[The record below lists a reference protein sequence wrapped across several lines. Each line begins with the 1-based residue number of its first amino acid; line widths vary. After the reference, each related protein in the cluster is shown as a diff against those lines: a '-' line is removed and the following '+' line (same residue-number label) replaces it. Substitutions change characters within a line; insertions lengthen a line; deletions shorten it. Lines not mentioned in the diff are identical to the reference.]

1 MTSPSDERGGFLNSH
16 LWLIKFIGVIV
27 PRRMRADWRQEWEA
41 ELRYREELLA
51 DWDRLD
57 WRNKLDLLWRSLG
70 AFRDAL
76 LLQPRRLEDEMFQDL
91 RFSVRM
97 LLKDKVFTIVAAL
110 SLALGIGANTAIF
123 SLIDAALLKS
133 LPVKDPAQLYLITHA
148 GERGVTE
155 ANNFPLFERMRD
167 HNQFFSGVIAFNP
180 NRWKVTL
187 NGEAELVSGQVVT
200 GNYFTVLGVNAALG
214 RTLTVED
221 DKIPKGHPVA
231 VISHAY
237 WRRRFGQDP
246 GVLGKTITINL
257 TPFTIIG
264 VTTPEFFG
272 LQSGRSTEISVPMA
286 MHPLVGSGSNLGD
299 RKFWWN
305 LPILGRLKS
314 GASIEQA
321 RAELEVLNR
330 QFLAESGM
338 APERQK
344 DFFAR
349 VELASARNGMAE
361 LRKEFSSPL
370 QALMVMVALA
380 LLIACAN
387 IANLLLSRA
396 TARRKEISI
405 RLALGASRVRL
416 VRQLLTESVLLAAL
430 GGAFGL
436 FLARWGV
443 QFLVNF
449 IPPKGAPLTL
459 RFSLDARILCFTAAV
474 SMLTGILFG
483 LAPALRATKGDL
495 NAALKDS
502 ARSLGGRRTRLGLG
516 NALIVFQIAL
526 SLLLL
531 IGAGLFVRSLQKLRR
546 VETGFNSQNH
556 ILLFSIDCYGTVY
569 KGAKLAALHQEL
581 LGRMNT
587 FPGVRSASLSTA
599 SPIVGVDG
607 ASRIYLPGSAKNNP
621 NREDEEVGVN
631 VVGPKYFET
640 MGIPLAAGRDLL
652 PQDSEQAPRVAVVS
666 ENMARHYFPDEN
678 PLGKRFSFG
687 ASPQADQ
694 YEIVG
699 VVKDAKFGSLRKEN
713 MRIVYLSH
721 QQNWT
726 RPSINFALRAAGDPA
741 DLITAVRQEIQSVG
755 KDIPVTKLT
764 TLAAQLDETL
774 GKERLVAMI
783 SGFFGLL
790 SLVLACIGVYG
801 LLSYAVTRRTNEIGI
816 RMALGASAGN
826 VFKLVMGETLLLVLM
841 GVTLGLAAAMATT
854 RLISSLL
861 FGLTAT
867 EPMTMALAALS
878 LTAVAAFAGFLPAL
892 RAARVDPLAALRRD

>member
-1 MTSPSDERGGFLNSH
+1 MTDATRTTRFRF
-16 LWLIKFIGVIV
+16 WLRLIALVGVIV
-27 PRRMRADWRQEWEA
+27 PRRLRADWRQEWEA
-41 ELRYREELLA
+41 ELRCREELLA
-51 DWDRLD
+51 EWDRLN
-57 WRNKLDLLWRSLG
+57 WKTKLNLLRRSLG

-76 LLQPRRLEDEMFQDL
+76 LLQPRSLEDEMFQDV
-91 RFSVRM
+91 RFGVRM
-97 LLKDKVFTIVAAL
+97 LLKHKVFTTVAAL

-133 LPVKDPAQLYLITHA
+133 LPVRDPAQLYLIAHA
-148 GERGVTE
+148 GERGVTD
-155 ANNFPLFERMRD
+155 ANNFPLFERIRD
-167 HNQFFSGVIAFNP
+167 HSRSFSGVMAFNP

-187 NGEAELVSGQVVT
+187 DGETELVSGQVVT
-200 GNYFTVLGVNAALG
+200 GDYFSVLGVNAALG
-214 RTLTVED
+214 RALTVED

-257 TPFTIIG
+257 TPFTIVG
-264 VTTPEFFG
+264 VTSPEFFG
-272 LQSGRSTEISVPMA
+272 LQTGRSTEILVPMA
-286 MHPLVGSGSNLGD
+286 MHPLVGSGASLSD
-299 RKFWWN
+299 RGFWWN
-305 LPILGRLKS
+305 LPIVGRLKP
-314 GASIEQA
+314 GVSIEQA
-321 RAELEVLNR
+321 RAELEVIHR
-330 QFLAESGM
+330 RFLAESGM
-338 APERQK
+338 KPERQR
-344 DFFAR
+344 DSFAR
-349 VELASARNGMAE
+349 VELAPARNGMAE

-370 QALMVMVALA
+370 QALMAMVALA

-396 TARRKEISI
+396 AARRKEISI

-416 VRQLLTESVLLAAL
+416 VRQLLTESVLLALL

-436 FLARWGV
+436 FLARWAA

-449 IPPKGAPLTL
+449 IPPKGVPLTL
-459 RFSLDARILCFTAAV
+459 QFSLDARILCFTAAV
-474 SMLTGILFG
+474 SLLTGILFG
-483 LAPALRATKGDL
+483 IAPALRATKGDL

-502 ARSLGGRRTRLGLG
+502 ARSLGGRQTRLGLG

-531 IGAGLFVRSLQKLRR
+531 IGAGLFVRSLQKLRQ

-556 ILLFSIDCYGTVY
+556 ILLFSIDCYGTAY

-581 LGRMNT
+581 LGRMNAL
-587 FPGVRSASLSTA
+587 PGVRSASLSTA
-599 SPIVGVDG
+599 SPVAGVDG
-607 ASRIYLPGSAKNNP
+607 ASRIFLTGSAP
-621 NREDEEVGVN
+621 DRSTREDEEVGVN

-652 PQDSEQAPRVAVVS
+652 PQDNEQAPRVAVVS

-678 PLGKRFSFG
+678 PLGKHFSFG
-687 ASPQADQ
+687 AAPQSDQ
-694 YEIVG
+694 YEIIG

-721 QQNWT
+721 QQSWT
-726 RPSINFALRAAGDPA
+726 RPSINFALRTDGDPA
-741 DLITAVRQEIQSVG
+741 NLIAAVRHEIQSVG
-755 KDIPVTKLT
+755 TDITVTKLK
-764 TLAAQLDETL
+764 TLAAQVDESL
-774 GKERLVAMI
+774 AKERLVATL

-790 SLVLACIGVYG
+790 ALLLACIGVYG

-816 RMALGASAGN
+816 RMALGARAGD
-826 VFKLVMGETLLLVLM
+826 VFKLVMREMMLLVLI
-841 GVTLGLAAAMATT
+841 GVTLGLGAAATTT

-861 FGLTAT
+861 FGLTAND
-867 EPMTMALAALS
+867 PMTMALAALS
-878 LTAVAAFAGFLPAL
+878 LTAVAAFAGCLPAL
-892 RAARVDPLAALRRD
+892 RAARVDPLVALRHE